1 MPMIDLE
8 DAAAV
13 VAAKMAESLD
23 PALEVGYAAREQ
35 GTALGAICGVVLRRS
50 PDGGLARM
58 PPDIDAMRSELGDAV
73 GDEPLIWV
81 VIDLPGVSEKA
92 SRVAVAA
99 MLFPRRWLVD
109 SGFATEQQLGGA
121 PAVWLA
127 HCSRC
132 AGKVGALPEGMPLL
146 LARQT
151 PPEELH

>member
-8 DAAAV
+8 DAAT
-13 VAAKMAESLD
+13 VAATLMAESLAA
-23 PALEVGYAAREQ
+23 ALEVGYAAREQ
-35 GTALGAICGVVLRRS
+35 GTALGAI
-50 PDGGLARM
+50 
-58 PPDIDAMRSELGDAV
+58 
-73 GDEPLIWV
+73 
-81 VIDLPGVSEKA
+81 
-92 SRVAVAA
+92 VAVAA
-99 MLFPRRWLVD
+99 LLFPRTWLVD
-109 SGFATEQQLGGA
+109 GGFATEQQLGGA